1 MSLLNRAK
9 CYLVGP
15 MQYQNGR
22 GWRERVTEQLKE
34 IGVVCFDPYSKPFEA
49 DIKETEEF
57 QKELLSFQISGD
69 YDTVSRLMA
78 NVCYH
83 DLALVTLSDFIIAY
97 IDPKVVTVG
106 SWHELFLAE
115 ELKKPIFLI
124 VEGGK
129 KTTPLWLF
137 GTINHNFIFES
148 FDQVIEELTKINFGK
163 TSLSVR
169 WKLLKQ
175 DIR

>member
-1 MSLLNRAK
+1 M
-9 CYLVGP
+9 VGP
-15 MQYQNGR
+15 MQYKNGR
-22 GWRERVTEQLKE
+22 GWRQEITEKLNK
-34 IGVVCFDPYSKPFEA
+34 IDITCFDPYSKPFEA

-57 QKELLSFQISGD
+57 QQDLLSHQESGN
-69 YDTVSRLMA
+69 YDVVTKLMA

-83 DLALVTLSDFIIAY
+83 DLALVTLSDFIVAY

-137 GTINHNFIFES
+137 GVMNHNFIFENVS
-148 FDQVIEELTKINFGK
+148 EVVDEIYKINSGK
-163 TSLSVR
+163 SLMSVR
-169 WKLLKQ
+169 WKLLKNE
-175 DIR
+175 IR